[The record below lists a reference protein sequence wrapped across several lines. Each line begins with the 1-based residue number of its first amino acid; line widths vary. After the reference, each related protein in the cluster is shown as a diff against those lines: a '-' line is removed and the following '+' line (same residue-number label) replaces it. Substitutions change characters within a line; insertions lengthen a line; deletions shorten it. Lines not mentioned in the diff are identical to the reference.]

1 MLTRDIV
8 KKIGLFRRDNCLCA
22 DTGETLRETLAVLVG
37 GVLEKAIVAAICMLA
52 RKLIYTNRNEST
64 HEGLEVWNNVRRRL
78 GGLEES
84 LSADLALDAHG
95 FLVLDDN
102 VCQ

>member
-1 MLTRDIV
+1 ML
-8 KKIGLFRRDNCLCA
+8 
-22 DTGETLRETLAVLVG
+22 EE
-37 GVLEKAIVAAICMLA
+37 AIVARICMLA
-52 RKLIYTNRNEST
+52 RNPDITTGTKAST
-64 HEGLEVWNNVRRRL
+64 RDWGVWNNVRRRL

-95 FLVLDDN
+95 FLVLDKN

>member
-1 MLTRDIV
+1 
-8 KKIGLFRRDNCLCA
+8 
-22 DTGETLRETLAVLVG
+22 
-37 GVLEKAIVAAICMLA
+37 MLA
-52 RKLIYTNRNEST
+52 RKPIYTNRNEDI
-64 HEGLEVWNNVRRRL
+64 HKGLGVWNNVRRRL

-102 VCQ
+102 LCQWLEGQYGRWRH

>member
-1 MLTRDIV
+1 M
-8 KKIGLFRRDNCLCA
+8 
-22 DTGETLRETLAVLVG
+22 LVG
-37 GVLEKAIVAAICMLA
+37 GVLEEAIVAPICMLA
-52 RKLIYTNRNEST
+52 RKHMYTNRNEGIRR
-64 HEGLEVWNNVRRRL
+64 GLGMWNNVRRRL

>member
-1 MLTRDIV
+1 M
-8 KKIGLFRRDNCLCA
+8 
-22 DTGETLRETLAVLVG
+22 LVG
-37 GVLEKAIVAAICMLA
+37 GVLEKAIVAQICMLA
-52 RKLIYTNRNEST
+52 REPIYTNRNESIQ
-64 HEGLEVWNNVRRRL
+64 EGLRVWSNVRRRL

-95 FLVLDDN
+95 LLVLDDN